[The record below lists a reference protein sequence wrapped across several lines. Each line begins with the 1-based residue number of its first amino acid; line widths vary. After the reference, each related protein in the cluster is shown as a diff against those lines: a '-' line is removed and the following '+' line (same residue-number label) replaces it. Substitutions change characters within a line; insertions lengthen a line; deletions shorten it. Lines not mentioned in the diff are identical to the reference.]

1 MWLMCFI
8 MDRCLSIQS
17 GKAWM
22 VQEDAVR
29 LVSRPPSRP
38 LNLTGDM
45 LFIVQTIREAAK
57 WAKGYK
63 SHQQFDNYLASLTEL
78 LIIMSRFVGTVNPAF
93 GTSSV
98 ESIDVS
104 PFLPFLHLSPFGC
117 APGKRSS
124 G

>member
-1 MWLMCFI
+1 M
-8 MDRCLSIQS
+8 
-17 GKAWM
+17 
-22 VQEDAVR
+22 
-29 LVSRPPSRP
+29 
-38 LNLTGDM
+38 
-45 LFIVQTIREAAK
+45 QTIREEAL
-57 WAKGYK
+57 WAKNYK
-63 SHQQFDNYLASLTEL
+63 YHNQCDNYLASLVEL
-78 LIIMSRFVGTVNPAF
+78 LTIMSRFVGTVNPAF